1 MQLYNLIR
9 FGLRENFRIPI
20 AFFFNIIFSILFLII
35 FMTMIGN
42 IPIGFGDLHFIDKY
56 FMIAL
61 ILGMGPIAFVSLATS
76 ISALKNEGAIERY
89 MLFGISP
96 LKFIIS
102 QIIVHMIIAYIQLTI
117 IYLISLVFYSI
128 STPSFIAV
136 LSFLFQYTLVL
147 FTCLLMGAS
156 LGIITTRSAQAQIIG
171 MTIMFLSYFLGGAFG
186 DLENPGN
193 IITRLIEFYP
203 FAFLATYLFE
213 TWALINIL
221 NIKMVLITSVHIIIF
236 GGLLIAFSKAKIT
249 KDNAW
254 VPNENN
260 SVAKF

>member
-42 IPIGFGDLHFIDKY
+42 IPLGFGDLHFIDKY
-56 FMIAL
+56 FMIVL
-61 ILGMGPIAFVSLATS
+61 ILGIGPIAFVSLATG
-76 ISALKNEGAIERY
+76 ISAFKNDGVIERY

-96 LKFIIS
+96 LKFIMS

-117 IYLISLVFYSI
+117 VYLISLVFYSI

-147 FTCLLMGAS
+147 FTCLLMGAL
-156 LGIITTRSAQAQIIG
+156 LGIITTKSPQAQIIG
-171 MTIMFLSYFLGGAFG
+171 MTIMFFSFFLGGAFG
-186 DLENPGN
+186 EMKNPSD
-193 IITRLIEFYP
+193 IITKIIEFYP
-203 FAFLATYLFE
+203 FAFLGTYLFE
-213 TWALINIL
+213 TWSLIDIL
-221 NIKMVLITSVHIIIF
+221 DVKMVLITSVHIIVF

-254 VPNENN
+254 ILNENN